1 MDRLDQRLAKYKGSQ
16 DALIDKIRRSVV
28 GHDATFTTQLGLNR
42 RLVYCDYFASGRSLS
57 FIESTIQ
64 DHILPFYANTHTTS
78 THTGLYT
85 TKQRELARDA
95 IRRSVNAPKDE
106 YAVIWTGSGST
117 SSILHMI
124 GALRLWDLS
133 RWNTTSN
140 PPVVFVSVMEHHSN
154 LLPWRECAAKLVTI
168 PMDAQGVGPD
178 LGILESQLKL
188 HKSAPL
194 LIGSFS
200 AGSNLTGVPMDVH
213 RIAKLIHAYDGLVFF
228 DYAGVGPYVPINVRG
243 TVSYADAEAADR
255 QGWVSVSVPD
265 CLDAVYISPHKF
277 IGGPG
282 TPGVLVAHR
291 GLLSASST
299 PANPGGGSVRWV
311 TMDATE
317 YLTDLEE
324 REESGTPDIVGSIR
338 CGMAFAVKDAVG
350 AEAIQAK
357 EFKTARRVIASLR
370 KMPNVILLG
379 HPEVD
384 RVPVFS
390 FVVRSPYAAASGRA
404 LFLHHGFVSTILND
418 LFGIQTRAGCMCAGL
433 FGQYL
438 LSMNE
443 KDTCSLAASPS
454 TSDNLPSSAGS
465 PSPSRPESTWLD
477 VFKPGYVRLSFN
489 YFTPSSEID
498 YVLAAVEF
506 VSTHGHLMLPY
517 YAVDPKSGAWRPR
530 PNVELPTFEA
540 PTAATPVAAA
550 TSKVE
555 KCSANLFVRLDR
567 VRAMCE
573 QIASDVASEFERQV
587 GSEERARLRRFAL
600 PKDVCQLILL
610 Q

>member
-28 GHDATFTTQLGLNR
+28 GHDATFTTQLGLTR

-124 GALRLWDLS
+124 GALRLWDFS

-154 LLPWRECAAKLVTI
+154 LLPG
-168 PMDAQGVGPD
+168 GVGPD

-213 RIAKLIHAYDGLVFF
+213 RIAKLMHAYDGLVFI

-243 TVSYADAEAADR
+243 TVSYTDAEAADKDGVR
-255 QGWVSVSVPD
+255 VSVPD

-299 PANPGGGSVRWV
+299 PAKPGGGSVRWV

-357 EFKTARRVIASLR
+357 EFKTARRV
-370 KMPNVILLG
+370 
-379 HPEVD
+379 D

-404 LFLHHGFVSTILND
+404 LFLHMGL
-418 LFGIQTRAGCMCAGL
+418 CAGL

-443 KDTCSLAASPS
+443 KDVAEVLGACSGQQTCSLAASPS
-454 TSDNLPSSAGS
+454 TVTCGDIAVSDP
-465 PSPSRPESTWLD
+465 WLD

-550 TSKVE
+550 TS
-555 KCSANLFVRLDR
+555 ANLFVRLDR
-567 VRAMCE
+567 VRA
-573 QIASDVASEFERQV
+573 IEFERQV

-600 PKDVCQLILL
+600 PKDVCEYVRFK
-610 Q
+610 